1 MATKTEKSEKADKPE
16 RRSRRQ
22 TQKTNRQQSSNA
34 FVRYLRETR
43 GELRKVTWPTWEET
57 WRLSLIVLGVS
68 AVTAIFLGLFLDTLF
83 SSGIRGIINVVLGI

>member
-1 MATKTEKSEKADKPE
+1 MATKTEKPEKTDKPE

-22 TQKTNRQQSSNA
+22 AQKSNRPQSNA

-68 AVTAIFLGLFLDTLF
+68 AVTAVFLGLILDTLF